1 MNNSANSDANILNR
15 IESARKNYYD
25 EKPKNLLFKK
35 QQKFDCAESVTSN
48 VDLATVMPFVFRIE
62 GNTIFFNYAV
72 FKAIASPSI
81 YLDMANYLF
90 DATQQIIEKYS
101 KYNLNVDLTGLTMS
115 AVERYRGFVV
125 LVSTEGMKNGRGL
138 LKHLDLIHVHNPP
151 TFVEYLCSIVIPIVD
166 PIVKD
171 RFVIY
176 FKNGNVVKYVSK

>member
-1 MNNSANSDANILNR
+1 MNNSASSDSSILNR

-48 VDLATVMPFVFRIE
+48 LDLAAVLPFVFRVE
-62 GNTIFFNYAV
+62 GNTIFFNYTV

-81 YLDMANYLF
+81 YMDIANYLF
-90 DATQQIIEKYS
+90 DATKQIIETHS

-125 LVSTEGMKNGRGL
+125 LVSNEGMKNGHGL
-138 LKHLDLIHVHNPP
+138 LKYLDLIHVHNPP

-166 PIVKD
+166 PSITD
-171 RFVIY
+171 RFIFY
-176 FKNGNVVKYVSK
+176 FKNGSVVKYVAK